1 MIEVEIKVK
10 ISDPDLIRKQFKEN
24 NGVYKLSLLHEDI
37 YFNMPKGLRDFKK
50 TDEALRLR
58 KSIEF
63 HKSDKEKSKKNAYF
77 ITYKGKKIDDT
88 TKTRE
93 ELEIKIEDF
102 DRMRSLLKNL
112 GFQEI
117 FTVKKERELYEF
129 VFNNFHIDALID
141 YIPILNQHFI
151 EVEFLS
157 ETQNNLESRKN
168 KLFEFLGHF
177 GISQK
182 ESIRESYLELIAKKL
197 NLR

>member
-24 NGVYKLSLLHEDI
+24 NGVYKLSLLHKDI
-37 YFNMPKGLRDFKK
+37 YFNMPKGLRNFKK

-63 HKSDKEKSKKNAYF
+63 HKSYKEKSKKNAYF

-102 DRMRSLLKNL
+102 DRMRSLLRNL

-141 YIPILNQHFI
+141 YIPILNQYFI

-157 ETQNNLESRKN
+157 ETQNNLESTKN

-177 GISQK
+177 GISQQD
-182 ESIRESYLELIAKKL
+182 SIRESYLELIAKKL
-197 NLR
+197 NLS